1 MTDADYAIDAAT
13 RAVLIA
19 DASDDQ
25 AAQAHALYT
34 LALALKGGDRLD
46 ESVFIYHLAARAAQA
61 ASAHE
66 LAVQAGD
73 AGSELRRF
81 ISQGRRY
88 EDKLYALDIVLR
100 AHDQDST
107 NFALTGSRTDR
118 SREVDARI
126 RLEVRQHSE
135 AVTQKRNRVLERRK
149 EEEARSGIRIGRM
162 ESPTYAELAVGFIA
176 LKVLG
181 PFVEAFAT
189 KLGEQLGESV
199 GRALGRITLFRWA
212 GWLRHLG
219 VEVPNSRVWTR
230 LELPEDLTE
239 EARLAMIDLDPTA
252 DEVRGRLLHWDETTK
267 TWR

>member
-1 MTDADYAIDAAT
+1 MTDADHAIDAAT

-19 DASDDQ
+19 EASDDQ
-25 AAQAHALYT
+25 AAQAHALYA

-46 ESVFIYHLAARAAQA
+46 ESVLMCHLAARAAQA
-61 ASAHE
+61 AGAHE
-66 LAVQAGD
+66 FATQAGD

-81 ISQGRRY
+81 ISRGWQY
-88 EDKLYALDIVLR
+88 KDKLFALDVVLR

-107 NFALTGSRTDR
+107 SFALTGSRTDR
-118 SREVDARI
+118 PREVDARI
-126 RLEVRQHSE
+126 RLEVQQRSE
-135 AVTQKRNRVLERRK
+135 AVSQKRARELQRRE
-149 EEEARSGIRIGRM
+149 EEEARSGIHIGRM

-239 EARLAMIDLDPTA
+239 EARLALIDLDPTA

-267 TWR
+267 TWK